1 MDAFLSRK
9 RKVLFLNVQN
19 LYSAPSYFYN
29 LFSTEN
35 TLRKELTLY
44 IKGFVLS
51 SESQFWLAKKLHLFD
66 CC

>member
-19 LYSAPSYFYN
+19 LYSAPSYFNN

-35 TLRKELTLY
+35 TLR
-44 IKGFVLS
+44 VNP
-51 SESQFWLAKKLHLFD
+51 LHQGICPIF
-66 CC
+66 

>member
-1 MDAFLSRK
+1 MLSFLERE
-9 RKVLFLNVQN
+9 RKVFFLKIQN
-19 LYSAPSYFYN
+19 LLSTPSFFYT

-51 SESQFWLAKKLHLFD
+51 SEKQF
-66 CC
+66 

>member
-19 LYSAPSYFYN
+19 LYSAPSYFNN

-35 TLRKELTLY
+35 TLRVNPLHQGICPIFWEPILT
-44 IKGFVLS
+44 
-51 SESQFWLAKKLHLFD
+51 
-66 CC
+66 C

>member
-19 LYSAPSYFYN
+19 LQSTPSYFYS
-29 LFSTEN
+29 LFTEN
-35 TLRKELTLY
+35 ALRKELTLY